1 MSTRTAAII
10 NVSAAAAVI
19 VAAALLHSRGLGV
32 SLFEDEVWVAQ
43 LVKRGG
49 WHPHSWATP
58 PLFYALERAWTA
70 MRGTSDA
77 AMREVPA
84 IFGATTMWAA
94 FFILSAL
101 GVLTLYSPIFIAGAA
116 LFAMR
121 SKRQLAGAAGI
132 IALGLLAYFGWLAPG
147 PESIQL
153 HGDLTGFF
161 AANGRWVTSP
171 RVFLRSSADWVGQA
185 LNLVRF
191 GWLALLAAVVWLA
204 RTRDRAV
211 AALLILPPCA
221 AALASIERLY
231 PYGEVRL
238 MIFCFPA
245 LYLAIALGIGWL
257 AGRVPLILVVL
268 VPFALYVQKYNQ
280 TYMRIDDLHPMYD
293 AIARA
298 HAPREPIVAD
308 PSFAAPLRYHHPELA
323 PDIVASRQTP
333 LRGWSI
339 QRSLDTRGA
348 ATVIRIGG
356 VTAARFTR

>member
-1 MSTRTAAII
+1 
-10 NVSAAAAVI
+10 
-19 VAAALLHSRGLGV
+19 
-32 SLFEDEVWVAQ
+32 
-43 LVKRGG
+43 
-49 WHPHSWATP
+49 
-58 PLFYALERAWTA
+58 LFYALERAWTA